1 MPPRRCLSFWAAS
14 LLAVALLAA
23 APSRLLPSNAGAITT
38 HAAAQNQGI
47 SKPVWARARAP
58 STRNYKTDG
67 GWRPSARGAAGAV
80 AFGAFWSC
88 SALPTRGSS
97 AARVPAPFF
106 SASTEHRSTAVPV
119 SDVESTP
126 WPLGV
131 PARALGGCAKTTL
144 RATDAAAAT
153 AKPSA
158 AEPGA
163 SPWGGSTR
171 DEDARTW
178 TTRDD
183 DDDLAGEA

>member
-1 MPPRRCLSFWAAS
+1 MTYNSWFCC
-14 LLAVALLAA
+14 VAK
-23 APSRLLPSNAGAITT
+23 SE
-38 HAAAQNQGI
+38 
-47 SKPVWARARAP
+47 K
-58 STRNYKTDG
+58 
-67 GWRPSARGAAGAV
+67 
-80 AFGAFWSC
+80 
-88 SALPTRGSS
+88 

-126 WPLGV
+126 WPFGV
-131 PARALGGCAKTTL
+131 PARALGGCATTL

-163 SPWGGSTR
+163 SPRGGSSKR
-171 DEDARTW
+171 DEDARGW